1 MCHPILMRQPK
12 KKSAK
17 KLLFEKKCVYLQREI
32 SKMNS
37 IMKNRL
43 FKSIS
48 TPLPLGRG
56 WGWVF
61 VCLLLTSC
69 GLYNKY
75 DQGEE
80 VKTKTTPIP
89 LKYSGINNDITE
101 RILQDPE
108 RFTFGMAGL
117 AEVLHCSIKTAYNYR
132 STGEYDPAII
142 KFGKRIIIDKV
153 KVTEIAQAQG
163 RARTSKS
170 KAV

>member
-1 MCHPILMRQPK
+1 MHQTSKFNRILASGSTKQRHMDNQAMDIENRPLRELTLGDILPYIRRIISEELK
-12 KKSAK
+12 KKP
-17 KLLFEKKCVYLQREI
+17 
-32 SKMNS
+32 N
-37 IMKNRL
+37 
-43 FKSIS
+43 
-48 TPLPLGRG
+48 
-56 WGWVF
+56 
-61 VCLLLTSC
+61 
-69 GLYNKY
+69 
-75 DQGEE
+75 
-80 VKTKTTPIP
+80 PIP
-89 LKYSGINNDITE
+89 LKYCGINSEITE